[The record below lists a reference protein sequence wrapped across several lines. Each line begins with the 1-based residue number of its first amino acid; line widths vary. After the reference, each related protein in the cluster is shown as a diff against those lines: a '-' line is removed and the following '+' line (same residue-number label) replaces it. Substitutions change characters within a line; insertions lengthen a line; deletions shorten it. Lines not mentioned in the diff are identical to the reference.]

1 MAKRD
6 VMSSR
11 LKLSYIADDLLSPD
25 EFPRIVDPA
34 IACHELSYIRDR
46 DILALFSGFRGGERI
61 RREAGVTHK
70 GISSNLR
77 GKVQNGLRRGE
88 VVAVDTRAGVL
99 ATIGPFY
106 ADTEGH
112 SLLDKHG
119 IDQTIKL
126 IEDEKDNDIA
136 IIRSRI

>member
-1 MAKRD
+1 M
-6 VMSSR
+6 
-11 LKLSYIADDLLSPD
+11 
-25 EFPRIVDPA
+25 
-34 IACHELSYIRDR
+34 
-46 DILALFSGFRGGERI
+46 
-61 RREAGVTHK
+61 
-70 GISSNLR
+70 
-77 GKVQNGLRRGE
+77 
-88 VVAVDTRAGVL
+88 AVDTRPGVL